1 MKLQNNNKL
10 DNKNILKI
18 QIKSKS
24 KNKLKLNRILRYKKQ
39 QKIKKIQNNH
49 KIKIKTNNLNKI
61 TNRAIKKVINNTKIQ
76 NKNNQNNR
84 NLKNNSA

>member
-24 KNKLKLNRILRYKKQ
+24 KNNLKLIRILRYKKQ

-84 NLKNNSA
+84 NLKNNSV